1 MNTPID
7 STRKPIDMPVMGS
20 WAARLHSPP
29 AAHYFTA
36 MCRDRV
42 AILKTKDRPFRPR
55 PGKRK
60 GLPPFAI
67 PSLAVWRTLA
77 KR

>member
-1 MNTPID
+1 
-7 STRKPIDMPVMGS
+7 
-20 WAARLHSPP
+20 
-29 AAHYFTA
+29 